1 MSITQWFWLV
11 VVCMVHILH
20 RVQVSVGKKEYHLKN
35 IEEYR
40 EMSKG
45 HQKKVLGFRN
55 VTQWNHIL
63 QGTYKRNGLV
73 ALLQVSKK
81 SPTRR
86 SYDHNKKK

>member
-20 RVQVSVGKKEYHLKN
+20 RVQVSVGKKGYHLKN

-45 HQKKVLGFRN
+45 HQKKVLEFRN

-63 QGTYKRNGLV
+63 QGTCKRSGLV
-73 ALLQVSKK
+73 ALLQVNKK